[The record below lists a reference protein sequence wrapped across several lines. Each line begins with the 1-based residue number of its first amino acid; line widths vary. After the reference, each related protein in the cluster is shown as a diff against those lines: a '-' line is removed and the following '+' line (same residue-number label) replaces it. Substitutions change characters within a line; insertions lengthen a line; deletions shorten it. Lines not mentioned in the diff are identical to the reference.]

1 MKILYHHRVAS
12 KDGQYVH
19 IEELTNALIEQGH
32 EIHFV
37 CPRFMDKDDFGGEGG
52 IASRLKALLPGWFYE
67 ILELCYSLVIV
78 CKLAIAIVKFKPDFI
93 YERYNLYQ
101 PVGVILAKL
110 FRLPILLEVNAPLAD
125 ERMKYSRLSL
135 PKLAKIIEHFT
146 WRHATKLLP
155 VTQVLGD
162 IIVANSGVS
171 RSKVYVIHNGINQN
185 KIHILQDSSG
195 KADKKTLTIG
205 FIGFINP
212 WHRLDRALEAIEAVG
227 NKNVQFICVGEG
239 DIRPELEAQAKR
251 LGIEDQVQFTGLVSR
266 QEAFEYVSK
275 FDIALQ
281 PSVTEYASPL
291 KLFEYLAAGTLII
304 APDTPNIREIVDE
317 ESALLFDPKSDD
329 DFKEQLIKALTS
341 FNELC
346 RLQKAAQALISDKQF
361 TWQHNAERV
370 INIADS
376 ILSS

>member
-1 MKILYHHRVAS
+1 M
-12 KDGQYVH
+12 
-19 IEELTNALIEQGH
+19 
-32 EIHFV
+32 
-37 CPRFMDKDDFGGEGG
+37 
-52 IASRLKALLPGWFYE
+52 
-67 ILELCYSLVIV
+67 
-78 CKLAIAIVKFKPDFI
+78 
-93 YERYNLYQ
+93 
-101 PVGVILAKL
+101 
-110 FRLPILLEVNAPLAD
+110 
-125 ERMKYSRLSL
+125 
-135 PKLAKIIEHFT
+135 
-146 WRHATKLLP
+146 
-155 VTQVLGD
+155 
-162 IIVANSGVS
+162 
-171 RSKVYVIHNGINQN
+171 IHNGINQN